1 MKTATDIFRVGYFA
15 EEYKNH
21 LQHLEKE
28 GNEDCLDEEA
38 NLDMY
43 ISCVVSGR
51 NGWRTSYCFLEL
63 FEATEGMTEDD
74 EWVYEAAYNLLSVIG
89 EQLNTAVVKLLK
101 AEGIDMLGMF
111 YLTFSEA
118 DGDIAVHYY
127 RDFNLEEV

>member
-1 MKTATDIFRVGYFA
+1 MKTAEDIFRVEYFV
-15 EEYKNH
+15 EEYKRH

-28 GNEDCLDEEA
+28 GSEDYLDEED

-43 ISCVVSGR
+43 ISCVISGS

-63 FEATEGMTEDD
+63 FEATEGMVEDD
-74 EWVYEAAYNLLSVIG
+74 EWVYEEIYRLMSVIG

-111 YLTFSEA
+111 YITFAE

-127 RDFNLEEV
+127 RDFNLE